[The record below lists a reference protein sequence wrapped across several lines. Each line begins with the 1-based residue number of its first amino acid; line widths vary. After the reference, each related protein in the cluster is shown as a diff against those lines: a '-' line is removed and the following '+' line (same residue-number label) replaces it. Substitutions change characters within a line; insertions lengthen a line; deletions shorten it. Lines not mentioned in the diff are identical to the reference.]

1 LLVDFLSV
9 RPRANAP
16 EGQKLAEMIA
26 TGNAKTKAFEWIWD
40 ALPKIKA
47 YIKTLQS
54 GTAFPY
60 NQPLMELALDTHF
73 KISVSM
79 PVADK
84 ITNLSVIQDAY
95 EKVET
100 SLHNSG
106 QSFRGQLLAEAISDK
121 GVDNAGK
128 RFQKSINFTSS
139 FTGFGPLCQAAMV
152 LHENVH
158 YVDSAATTANDI
170 YEHSAGYNT
179 MSLLQACVTL
189 PVM

>member
-1 LLVDFLSV
+1 MEAVNNIADYWPL
-9 RPRANAP
+9 
-16 EGQKLAEMIA
+16 LAEMIA

-47 YIKTLQS
+47 YIKT
-54 GTAFPY
+54 P
-60 NQPLMELALDTHF
+60 
-73 KISVSM
+73 VSM

-84 ITNLSVIQDAY
+84 ITNLLVIQDEY
-95 EKVET
+95 EKVEN

-128 RFQKSINFTSS
+128 PYPAYTWFQKSINFTSS
-139 FTGFGPLCQAAMV
+139 FNGFGPLCQAAMV
-152 LHENVH
+152 LRENVH
-158 YVDSAATTANDI
+158 YVDSAATMANDI

-179 MSLLQACVTL
+179 MSLLQALHNPSSYVSFAQHLFYGTDERYGAGRPSL
-189 PVM
+189 